1 MRKKTIQKKKEE
13 YKLDM
18 NEYVRRESI
27 NKYS

>member
-13 YKLDM
+13 YKQDM